1 MKKKSIVWHVQRSKY
16 LPNYSEDQISD
27 LIDECEEISAT
38 RKKMNDFLRY
48 EKKMANIYKENKA
61 AIAKEY
67 GPVKKARKY
76 HKKRPEILKK
86 KCVLTKKSKKILQK
100 KGQIKCNTLCDSN
113 FK

>member
-86 KCVLTKKSKKILQK
+86 SVCSPKNQRRYCKKKVK
-100 KGQIKCNTLCDSN
+100 
-113 FK
+113 